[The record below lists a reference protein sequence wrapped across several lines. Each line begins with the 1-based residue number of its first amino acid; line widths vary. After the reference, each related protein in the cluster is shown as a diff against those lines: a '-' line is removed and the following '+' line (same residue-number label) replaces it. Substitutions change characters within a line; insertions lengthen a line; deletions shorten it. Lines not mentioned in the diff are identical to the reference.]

1 MGIRRRARSATISG
15 LMRHESERTNAG
27 LNPAAAALEFCVVW
41 LTIAGAVLVGWPAGI
56 TDGDWVAFCVLMPLI
71 AVVHLVGAERQ
82 KHQGSHLSLAPIFA
96 AVLILPPALA
106 GIAIAVAFFTESVRA
121 RPRWY
126 IVVFNVANFVGPALL
141 ARMCF
146 DALRG
151 TSDQQWALAA
161 LVSIGAFVLVHYL
174 VLAAMLRLARG
185 VRIPETVRLDCVL
198 IDSALVSLGALAAA
212 LWEVNEALVSL
223 TLLPLALAYRSLAIP
238 GLVEATRIEPKTGL
252 YNMRHFMSVLS
263 QELQR
268 AARFDRPLALL
279 MIDVDHLRD
288 VNTAHG
294 HVGGDRAL
302 RSVAAALH
310 AATREYD
317 VAARFGGDEFC
328 VLLPETELEG
338 ALVVADRI
346 RTHVQQEAEPRFTV
360 SVGVAEYRGR
370 PMAPEELIALADRA
384 AYRAKFSGRNTVA
397 LPPSDP
403 VHEAERVLLEVLEG
417 S

>member
-1 MGIRRRARSATISG
+1 MRQASDRAIGDLS
-15 LMRHESERTNAG
+15 
-27 LNPAAAALEFCVVW
+27 PAAAALEFAVVW
-41 LTIAGAVLVGWPAGI
+41 LVVAGIVLIGWPAEI
-56 TDGDWVAFCVLMPLI
+56 TDDQLLAFCVLSPLI

-106 GIAIAVAFFTESVRA
+106 AIAIALAFLPESVRS

-126 IVVFNVANFVGPALL
+126 IAVFNIANFVGPALF
-141 ARMCF
+141 ARVVF

-151 TSDQQWALAA
+151 TSGQDWALAA
-161 LVSIGAFVLVHYL
+161 VVSIAAFITVHYA

-185 VRIPETVRLDCVL
+185 VRVSETIRLDCVL
-198 IDSALVSLGALAAA
+198 IDTGLVSLGALAAA
-212 LWEVNEALVSL
+212 LWEVNEALVVL
-223 TLLPLALAYRSLAIP
+223 TVAPLALAYRSLVIP
-238 GLVEATRIEPKTGL
+238 SLVEATRIEPKTGL
-252 YNMRHFMSVLS
+252 YNMRHFAGVVS

-268 AARFDRPLALL
+268 ADRFDRPIAVL
-279 MIDVDHLRD
+279 MVDVDHLRD
-288 VNTAHG
+288 VNSAHG

-302 RSVAAALH
+302 RHVADSLIF
-310 AATREYD
+310 ATREYD
-317 VAARFGGDEFC
+317 IAARFGGDEFC

-346 RTHVQQEAEPRFTV
+346 RTRVEQGTAEPRITV
-360 SVGVAEYRGR
+360 SVGVAAHRGGGIT
-370 PMAPEELIALADRA
+370 PEALIALADRA

-397 LPPSDP
+397 VPPSGDP
-403 VHEAERVLLEVLEG
+403 VHEAERALLDALE